1 MAVTRNPPTAM
12 PIMAP
17 RLSLTVEATVST
29 TFDDESV
36 LEEDVL
42 PCVFVAPVFF
52 VVVTI
57 VPEDFVGLAGEAVPP
72 AAPVARLPKGGTA
85 VPPI

>member
-17 RLSLTVEATVST
+17 RLSLTVEATAST
-29 TFDDESV
+29 TLDESV